1 MFQFQDNFFSMT
13 TFSFKC
19 SAKQNFLLPV
29 NLQTPLRAIAIGLI
43 LSLSACTTTSKNLYS
58 EIGGQSKIEE
68 VTNNFIEQIGYNKHI
83 VRYFENTDID
93 RFREKL
99 NEHLCMVA
107 DGPCEYTGD
116 SMLDVHAGMNINEN
130 HFNLMVDL
138 LVNAMDDANIPHNT
152 QNKMLAKLAT
162 MRSDIIYK

>member
-1 MFQFQDNFFSMT
+1 MT

>member
-1 MFQFQDNFFSMT
+1 MT
-13 TFSFKC
+13 RFSFRC
-19 SAKQNFLLPV
+19 SPSQKLPLLTS
-29 NLQTPLRAIAIGLI
+29 LQTPLRAITMGVI
-43 LSLSACTTTSKNLYS
+43 LSLSACTTTSKTLYS
-58 EIGGQSKIEE
+58 EMGGQIKIEE

-107 DGPCEYTGD
+107 DEPCEYTGD

-138 LVNAMDDANIPHNT
+138 LINAMDDANIPHNT

-162 MRSDIIYK
+162 IRSDIIYK

>member
-1 MFQFQDNFFSMT
+1 MTIFSIKRSQKNR
-13 TFSFKC
+13 FR
-19 SAKQNFLLPV
+19 LPV
-29 NLQTPLRAIAIGLI
+29 NIQAPLRVITIGVI
-43 LSLSACTTTSKNLYS
+43 LSLSACTTTPKNLYN
-58 EIGGQSKIEE
+58 EMGGQLKIEE

-83 VRYFENTDID
+83 VRYFENTDIN

-107 DGPCEYTGD
+107 DGPCVYTGD

-138 LVNAMDDANIPHNT
+138 LINAMDDANIPHNT

>member
-1 MFQFQDNFFSMT
+1 M
-13 TFSFKC
+13 
-19 SAKQNFLLPV
+19 
-29 NLQTPLRAIAIGLI
+29 
-43 LSLSACTTTSKNLYS
+43 
-58 EIGGQSKIEE
+58 GGQIKIEE

-138 LVNAMDDANIPHNT
+138 LINAMDDANIPHNT

-162 MRSDIIYK
+162 IRSDIIYK